1 MPLSSDVYGDKYAPV
16 MMLFSKREVVNLL
29 KRKLKNGSVRE
40 SVRRKQKMQQVQQK
54 RKKKSN
60 DGWER

>member
-1 MPLSSDVYGDKYAPV
+1 LNIPYGDKCAPV
-16 MMLFSKREVVNLL
+16 MMLFSKRDVVNLL
-29 KRKLKNGSVRE
+29 KRKLKNGPVRE
-40 SVRRKQKMQQVQQK
+40 SVRQKQKMQQVQQK

>member
-1 MPLSSDVYGDKYAPV
+1 MNIPYGDKCAPV